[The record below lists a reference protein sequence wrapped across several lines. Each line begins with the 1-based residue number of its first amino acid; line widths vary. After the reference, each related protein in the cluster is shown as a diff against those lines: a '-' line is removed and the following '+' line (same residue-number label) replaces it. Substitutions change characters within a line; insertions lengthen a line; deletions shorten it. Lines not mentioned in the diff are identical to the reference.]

1 MCVCVCPWQPSFLL
15 RRMLTA
21 GNRVQVR
28 VSGVGC
34 MGGECV
40 CVCALG
46 NLAACFQDC
55 WQAG

>member
-1 MCVCVCPWQPSFLL
+1 VCVCVCPWQPSFLL

-40 CVCALG
+40 CVCVL
-46 NLAACFQDC
+46 LAT
-55 WQAG
+55 